1 MTSRAHPSRGF
12 RKRVV
17 IGGMPRSGSSL
28 LRTVIDG
35 SRTIVSPDETGF
47 FLRALKHRQTM
58 AALDRS
64 AVRADRVL
72 DIGVERV
79 RAIIA
84 AAGNELDCFDALM
97 AGFANAH
104 GIAKDVWAEKSP
116 RNCEHY
122 GRLAELDAELA
133 SSGGGGHPPLYFLST
148 VRDARGVLTSVLDEA
163 RGYHCSI
170 ERYCEAAR
178 HIRDFRHPRHLVVR
192 YEDFVADPPGTAR
205 LVLDFLDEPFD
216 PGMFDRYRS
225 PSATTK
231 TSAARQPLTTQ
242 PITVARVSGWKDPKH
257 ADRLL
262 EIAADPAVG
271 ALNAAFGYGQES

>member
-1 MTSRAHPSRGF
+1 
-12 RKRVV
+12 
-17 IGGMPRSGSSL
+17 MPRSGSSL

-47 FLRALKHRQTM
+47 FLRPLKQRQSH
-58 AALDRS
+58 AGLERS
-64 AVRADRVL
+64 ARRADRVL
-72 DIGVERV
+72 DIGLEPV

-84 AAGNELDCFDALM
+84 AADNELECFDALM
-97 AGFANAH
+97 AAFVFAH

-122 GRLAELDAELA
+122 GRLAALDGALVS
-133 SSGGGGHPPLYFLST
+133 SSGREQPPLFFLST

-192 YEDFVADPPGTAR
+192 YEDFVADPPSSAR
-205 LVLDFLDEPFD
+205 RVLDFLGEPFD
-216 PGMFDRYRS
+216 MGMLDRYQS

-231 TSAARQPLTTQ
+231 TSAERQPMTVQ
-242 PITVARVSGWKDPKH
+242 PITVARVSGWKDPRH
-257 ADRLL
+257 ADRLR
-262 EIAADPAVG
+262 EIASEPAIG
-271 ALNAAFGYGQES
+271 ALNAAFGYGQER